1 MKLIIQIPCYNEEK
15 TLAKTLSALPR
26 EVADVA
32 VVEWLSVDDG
42 STDRTVQVAKE
53 HGVDHIVSHS
63 KNRGLAKA
71 FMTGLNTCIKLGA
84 DIIVN
89 TDADNQYRAEYIP
102 GLIAPLLEG
111 KADMVIGARPID
123 ETKDFSRVKKML
135 QKLGSWTV
143 RIASGT
149 DIPDAPSGF
158 HAFSREAARKLNIFD
173 RYTYTLE
180 TIIQAGQKDI
190 SITWIPVETNR
201 ALRPSKLVKSL
212 PMYIYRSILTI
223 VRIFVVYKPFRF
235 FAVIGSVSI
244 TLGVLVGV
252 RFLYFYYIGQG
263 KGHIQSLILGSILIG
278 IGFQTIMTAFIADLI
293 SVNRLLLED
302 IQFEERERK
311 LNKKDKNEISS

>member
-15 TLAKTLSALPR
+15 TLGKTLSALPR
-26 EVADVA
+26 EVSGVA
-32 VVEWLSVDDG
+32 VVEWLVVDDG
-42 STDRTVQVAKE
+42 STDRTVQIAKE
-53 HGVDHIVSHS
+53 HGVDHIVSHP

-71 FMTGLNTCIKLGA
+71 FMTGLNTSIKLGA

-102 GLIAPLLEG
+102 DLIFPLLEG
-111 KADMVIGARPID
+111 TADMVIGARPID
-123 ETKDFSRVKKML
+123 ETKDFSRVKKIL

-143 RIASGT
+143 RLASGT

-158 HAFSREAARKLNIFD
+158 RAISREAARRLNIFD
-173 RYTYTLE
+173 DYTYTLE

-212 PMYIYRSILTI
+212 PIYIYRSILTI

-235 FAVIGSVSI
+235 FVVIGSVLI
-244 TLGVLVGV
+244 TLGVLIGV

-293 SVNRLLLED
+293 SVNRRLLED

-311 LNKKDKNEISS
+311 LNKKDKNEIP